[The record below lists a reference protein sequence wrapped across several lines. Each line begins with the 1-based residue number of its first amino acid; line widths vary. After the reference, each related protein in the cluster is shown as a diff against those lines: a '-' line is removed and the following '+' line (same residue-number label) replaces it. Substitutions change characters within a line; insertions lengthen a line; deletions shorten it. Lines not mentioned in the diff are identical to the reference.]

1 MTYTHS
7 MQIETMGMEVQIE
20 RVDDLPLLYGQL
32 KRMNVQTIIDEIV
45 SVHGNW
51 QGLSPGWVITIWLMY
66 ILSEQNHLMEPVQ
79 KWVRNRQVTLKRL
92 TGQALVELD
101 FSDDRLAL
109 CLSYLQ
115 PSAIWQAIESGL
127 GRHLMRV
134 YALPCQTVRLDATT
148 GTVNHDPAG
157 HELFRI
163 GKAKN
168 GLAVPQFKLMLA
180 SLDPLGLPLAMDVV
194 PGNQADDPL
203 YAPIYQRVKAI
214 VGGSGLLIVGDSK
227 MSAKGTRATIVAGED
242 YYLVPLAHEKD
253 EPTLLD
259 DLLTPWS
266 GRASEAQQ
274 IYLPEERPS
283 AGGAPVA
290 ERAIAYGFDVSRTR
304 RVLVGQTEISWVE
317 RLLVVRSKA
326 YAHTLQVGLQ
336 QRLAQAESQL
346 RQLTPPPGRG
356 KRQSSD
362 EATLVAEIRRSQ
374 QKYRVAG
381 LLNLTYTAEI
391 SERTLRKHKDKP
403 QRIER
408 RVRLQ
413 LQVTRNEAAIAHALF
428 RAGWRIYA
436 TNAAVGN
443 LALADAVLAYR
454 DQYLEENVFRRL
466 HGKFLALTP
475 LYIQRDDHAQGLFH
489 LLTLA
494 ARLLALVDY
503 QAKKTLATAG
513 RSLAG
518 IYDGN
523 PNRSTSTPTT
533 ERLLKAFDNINLLI
547 FGVGQAITHT
557 LVTPLKTVQQEI
569 LRLLALPTALYT
581 DLQTSH
587 PSPT

>member
-1 MTYTHS
+1 

-32 KRMNVQTIIDEIV
+32 KQMNVQTIIDEIV

-79 KWVRNRQVTLKRL
+79 KWVRSRQVTLKRL

-109 CLSYLQ
+109 CLCYLH
-115 PSAIWQAIESGL
+115 PSAIWQAIESRL
-127 GRHLMRV
+127 GQHLMRV
-134 YALPCQTVRLDATT
+134 YALPCETVRLDATT
-148 GTVNHDPAG
+148 GTVNHDPAR

-180 SLDPLGLPLAMDVV
+180 SLDPLGLPLALDVV

-203 YAPIYQRVKAI
+203 YVPIYQRVKAI
-214 VGGSGLLIVGDSK
+214 VGGRGHLIVGDSK
-227 MSAKGTRATIVAGED
+227 MSAKGTRATIVAGGD

-253 EPTLLD
+253 EPALLD

-266 GRASEAQQ
+266 GRTTEAQR
-274 IYLPEERPS
+274 IYLPEERPT
-283 AGGAPVA
+283 AGGVLAP
-290 ERAIAYGFDVSRTR
+290 EQAIAYGFEVSRTR
-304 RVLVGQTEISWVE
+304 SVLSEPTESRWVE

-326 YAHTLQVGLQ
+326 YAHTLQAHLQ
-336 QRLAQAESQL
+336 QRLTQAERQL
-346 RQLTPPPGRG
+346 HQLTPPPGRG
-356 KRQSSD
+356 KRQFSD
-362 EATLVAEIRRSQ
+362 ETALLAEIGRIQ

-381 LLNLTYTAEI
+381 LFNLTYTAEV
-391 SERTLRKHKDKP
+391 SERTLRKPKEKP
-403 QRIER
+403 ERIER

-413 LQVTRNEAAIAHALF
+413 LQVIRNEAAIDHALF

-503 QAKKTLATAG
+503 QAKKTLATEG

-518 IYDGN
+518 LYAGN

-533 ERLLKAFDNINLLI
+533 ERMLKAFDNINLLI
-547 FGVGQAITHT
+547 FAVGQTMTHT
-557 LVTPLKTVQQEI
+557 VVTPLTTVQQEI
-569 LRLLALPTALYT
+569 LHLLALPTALYT
-581 DLQTSH
+581 DLQTSQVA
-587 PSPT
+587 ST